1 MQLVTLEAWRPPAL
15 IILYKGAVCTHH
27 CDIIHTY
34 LLSMRGF
41 LAIITRAHTLARANI
56 RTHTHMYVYLF
67 GVDPEHG
74 AEKGTIRIDNLGVY
88 NEVHLQKKG
97 VRAVLRY
104 AVLCRAV
111 LVLHTISRVVWC
123 GVVWC
128 GVQCSA
134 VLCGAVLHTISRVMQ
149 MLSRYMLESSSWFL
163 PTLPSSDTL
172 MDLHVTVLA
181 CYRDHIGAFRKR
193 ASG

>member
-1 MQLVTLEAWRPPAL
+1 MVVCIVRFVASNSASHAVGDAGSLATPAL
-15 IILYKGAVCTHH
+15 MILYKGAVCTHH

-128 GVQCSA
+128 GVVWCA
-134 VLCGAVLHTISRVMQ
+134 M
-149 MLSRYMLESSSWFL
+149 
-163 PTLPSSDTL
+163 
-172 MDLHVTVLA
+172 
-181 CYRDHIGAFRKR
+181 
-193 ASG
+193 